1 MNLPKKS
8 GEYANLTVAVLKKEL
23 VKRGMNNCGLKTDLI
38 LRLVAFDTGRASRP
52 DILKRLKRE
61 GSMTVK
67 TPDNLNLICPIT
79 QDVFDTPVVA
89 FDGFTYSKAAIEEW
103 FSNCF
108 DNPVS
113 PLTREII
120 PRVVYR
126 NRFVE
131 NAVKIYKIDQGFK
144 LIELIERLSKED
156 VSERITNML
165 EQTSV
170 DLETRRLR
178 DRRTPIL
185 IAAELKHN
193 KLINLLIGYGADCNA
208 TDAEGVGIAGLWQ
221 SLDLDTLSAYRERFK
236 QSVPSETEAY
246 RALMGENS
254 AYVAAEVRR
263 EIQLEDE
270 DDEWVDAHIQY
281 YDASLSGVQARTV
294 VRDALVKTF
303 VIPMN
308 YSSQVQNLIRIFRTT
323 ESEVLDTMVRNDN
336 VDAACVLIRSDNFDY
351 RSSRGLLNVVQS
363 PTMVHLLLAGNGI
376 HRLNVR
382 NNYARSPIRE
392 ALRMSTRVLYNIVE
406 AILMYSPKVEDVEIA
421 LAHANYLRGWF
432 ELNRPAD
439 SNGKAE
445 ISRVISLFRRHL
457 ISHRTYDA
465 VNATSDHSYENTLM
479 FAIEED
485 DLNNTRILARNV
497 GFRSSVGD
505 TALHYATRLPLKN
518 VEIIHTLL
526 QSSVGLSILNVPS
539 NIGETPV
546 TALQYVIEAGS
557 MIHLRAI
564 LMYRPNL
571 FTVESTVLFD
581 VLKYNESS
589 SNLQMIDLILQSID
603 GLSILN
609 VTNRGGETLIL
620 KAVASSNLM
629 VVAKLMRYA
638 PDQSI
643 LNTQEQ
649 SPRDVAHDQLIL
661 KRARGEPTVQ
671 IERILIALE
680 GGGNVEMQRLQR
692 RGNLT

>member
-1 MNLPKKS
+1 MNVAKKS
-8 GEYANLTVAVLKKEL
+8 GEYANLTVTVLKKEL
-23 VKRGMNNCGLKTDLI
+23 AKRGVDNCGVKKDLI
-38 LRLVAFDTGRASRP
+38 VRLVAFDVGQASR
-52 DILKRLKRE
+52 RVVLKRE
-61 GSMTVK
+61 GSITVK
-67 TPDNLNLICPIT
+67 TPDKLNLICPIT
-79 QDVFDTPVVA
+79 QDVFDNPVVA
-89 FDGFTYSKAAIEEW
+89 FDGFTYSKSAIEEW

-108 DNPVS
+108 ENPVS
-113 PLTREII
+113 PLTREVIS
-120 PRVVYR
+120 RVVYR

-131 NAVKIYKIDQGFK
+131 DAVKIYRTDQGFK

-156 VSERITNML
+156 VFVRITDML
-165 EQTSV
+165 EQASV

-185 IAAELKHN
+185 IAAEFKHI
-193 KLINLLIGYGADCNA
+193 KLINLLIGYGADYNA
-208 TDAEGVGIAGLWQ
+208 TDADGKNIVGITNLDLSTLA
-221 SLDLDTLSAYRERFK
+221 DLDT
-236 QSVPSETEAY
+236 VPSETDAY

-263 EIQLEDE
+263 ERVVNSNVGN
-270 DDEWVDAHIQY
+270 DEWVDAHIEY

-303 VIPMN
+303 VIPVSYN
-308 YSSQVQNLIRIFRTT
+308 SQVRNIIRIFRTT
-323 ESEVLDTMVRNDN
+323 ESEVLDTVVRNDN
-336 VDAACVLIRSDNFDY
+336 VDAACVLLRSGDFDY
-351 RSSRGLLNVVQS
+351 RRGLLNAVQS
-363 PTMVHLLLAGNGI
+363 PTMVHLLLSGNGI
-376 HRLNVR
+376 RRLNVR

-392 ALRMSTRVLYNIVE
+392 ALRMSTRILYNVVE

-465 VNATSDHSYENTLM
+465 VNATSGHSYENTLM

-526 QSSVGLSILNVPS
+526 QSSVGLSILNVTS

-609 VTNRGGETLIL
+609 VTNRDGETLIL
-620 KAVASSNLM
+620 KAVTSSNLM
-629 VVAKLMRYA
+629 VVAKLMRYG

-661 KRARGEPTVQ
+661 KRARGGSTVQ
-671 IERILIALE
+671 IERILIALD

-692 RGNLT
+692 RNNLT

>member
-1 MNLPKKS
+1 
-8 GEYANLTVAVLKKEL
+8 
-23 VKRGMNNCGLKTDLI
+23 
-38 LRLVAFDTGRASRP
+38 
-52 DILKRLKRE
+52 
-61 GSMTVK
+61 
-67 TPDNLNLICPIT
+67 
-79 QDVFDTPVVA
+79 
-89 FDGFTYSKAAIEEW
+89 
-103 FSNCF
+103 
-108 DNPVS
+108 
-113 PLTREII
+113 
-120 PRVVYR
+120 
-126 NRFVE
+126 
-131 NAVKIYKIDQGFK
+131 VKIYRTDQGFK

-156 VSERITNML
+156 VFVRITDML
-165 EQTSV
+165 EQASV

-185 IAAELKHN
+185 IAAEFKHI
-193 KLINLLIGYGADCNA
+193 KLINLLIGYGADYNA
-208 TDAEGVGIAGLWQ
+208 TDADGKNIVGITNLDLSTLA
-221 SLDLDTLSAYRERFK
+221 DLDT
-236 QSVPSETEAY
+236 VPSETDAY

-263 EIQLEDE
+263 ERVVNSNVGN
-270 DDEWVDAHIQY
+270 DEWVDAHIEY

-303 VIPMN
+303 VIPVSYN
-308 YSSQVQNLIRIFRTT
+308 SQVRNIIRIFRTT
-323 ESEVLDTMVRNDN
+323 ESEVLDTVVRNDN
-336 VDAACVLIRSDNFDY
+336 VDAACVLLRSGDFDY
-351 RSSRGLLNVVQS
+351 RRGLLNAVQS
-363 PTMVHLLLAGNGI
+363 PTMVHLLLSGNGI
-376 HRLNVR
+376 RRLNVR

-392 ALRMSTRVLYNIVE
+392 ALRMSTRILYNVVE

-465 VNATSDHSYENTLM
+465 VNATSGHSYENTLM

-526 QSSVGLSILNVPS
+526 QSSVGLSILNVTS

-609 VTNRGGETLIL
+609 VTNRDGETLIL
-620 KAVASSNLM
+620 KAVTSSNLM
-629 VVAKLMRYA
+629 VVAKLMRYG

-661 KRARGEPTVQ
+661 KRARGGSTVQ
-671 IERILIALE
+671 IERILIALD

-692 RGNLT
+692 RNNLT